1 MDITFNCDKCGQ
13 SLTIDEAGTGL
24 VLQCPSCGKE
34 ITIPPKQVWL
44 PAINEAVRAHVQ
56 MIVEGRG
63 NLPEARLAIQKVL
76 RESGY
81 QPEPDDEGTA
91 MDFGQFERQ
100 NLVIQTN
107 VDMAYGYG
115 GVVQQNDPDILDAY
129 PALELVRVGKRM
141 RPRGDPCYPPGS
153 VGSIGWERR
162 WQEAAEKS
170 GDEDALKA
178 FKKTGRMVAL
188 KSSPIWDSLGNLWDD
203 SLGNPYPPFAWDS
216 GMYTEDVERFDAEDL
231 GLLTP
236 ADDPKPK
243 CGLTPP
249 RFIPMEDPRMTE
261 WLRNQPE
268 ECGHCGEEKPRTV
281 LTVCDD
287 CGETICPDCKAKGC
301 TRPEETDE
309 PTNAAPQEPSDAIQC
324 YREADMLMV
333 GRKIPLEKYCAEKI
347 VSLCDRAFEFGF
359 RADLHELEANTHRM
373 RGEAL
378 ESLGF
383 KDRAL
388 KEYELAVEKDPQ
400 VGVKKRIASLRKECG
415 KE

>member
-1 MDITFNCDKCGQ
+1 MDITFNCGWCGQ
-13 SLTIDEAGTGL
+13 SIVIDEAGAGL

-34 ITIPPKQVWL
+34 ITIRPKQVWL

-107 VDMAYGYG
+107 VDMARGYG
-115 GVVQQNDPDILDAY
+115 QLVGQNDPNILDAY

-141 RPRGDPCYPPGS
+141 HPRGDPCYPPGS
-153 VGSIGWERR
+153 VGSIGWEKR

-170 GDEDALKA
+170 GDEDALMA
-178 FKKTGRMVAL
+178 LKKTARMVAL

-236 ADDPKPK
+236 DDDPKPK
-243 CGLTPP
+243 RGLTPP

-268 ECGHCGEEKPRTV
+268 ACGHCGEAMPRTV

-301 TRPEETDE
+301 TGPLQPEPRNAFDCFNQASGEMTGETGETGGE
-309 PTNAAPQEPSDAIQC
+309 PFP
-324 YREADMLMV
+324 L
-333 GRKIPLEKYCAEKI
+333 RKEVAER
-347 VSLCDRAFEFGF
+347 VLSLCNRAFEFGF
-359 RADLHELEANTHRM
+359 AEKYHYAISRTHRM

-378 ESLGF
+378 ESLGQ
-383 KDRAL
+383 KEEAL
-388 KEYELAVEKDPQ
+388 REYELAVQQDPK
-400 VGVKKRIASLRKECG
+400 VGLKKRIASLRKECG